1 MLLNVTDWYTTILH
15 AAGVGQLDDRVI
27 DGANQLWW
35 LAGDTGRPLA
45 GRSLTLLRGPRSW
58 ETSRMA
64 VDVVTEVEIGRP
76 REEVAAFAAD
86 PSNAT
91 AWYKN
96 IKAVEWE
103 TPPPVAVGSKVR
115 FRAQFL
121 GRTLEYTYEVRE
133 LVPACR
139 FVMATAQGPFPMETT
154 YAWDDAAPGRTKMTL
169 RNRGE
174 PSGFA
179 AVTAPMMTVAMRRAN
194 QADLRRLRAL
204 LER

>member
-1 MLLNVTDWYTTILH
+1 
-15 AAGVGQLDDRVI
+15 
-27 DGANQLWW
+27 
-35 LAGDTGRPLA
+35 
-45 GRSLTLLRGPRSW
+45 
-58 ETSRMA
+58 MA
-64 VDVVTEVEIGRP
+64 VDVVTEVEIARP

-103 TPPPVAVGSKVR
+103 TPPPVAVGSRLR

-133 LVPACR
+133 LDPARR

-154 YAWDDAAPGRTKMTL
+154 YEWEDAAPGRTKMTL

-179 AVTAPMMTVAMRRAN
+179 AVTAPVMTRAMRRAN
-194 QADLRRLRAL
+194 EADLRRLKAL
-204 LER
+204 LEG